1 MLSIS
6 PAALEL
12 IRKRNEPV
20 FLDVPPPV
28 GRGCCLGELQ
38 ECPSVRFGVPRDASR
53 YEAREIDG
61 VTVYVPRELPSRDPL
76 TLVVQS
82 FLGFRRVVV
91 EGWRLL

>member
-6 PAALEL
+6 PAALAL
-12 IRKRNEPV
+12 IRERNQPV
-20 FLDVPPPV
+20 HLDLPPPV

-38 ECPSVRFGVPRDASR
+38 ECPTVRFGVPRDASR
-53 YEAREIDG
+53 YELRTIDG
-61 VTVYVPRELPSRDPL
+61 VVVYVPRELRPRDPL
-76 TLVVQS
+76 TLVLQS